1 MKLFL
6 LVLLALVKA
15 DNTVIG
21 VPPSK
26 QELYQPTVDSSGKK
40 TWHCL
45 SDPSIVLSYDQI
57 NDDYCDCPDGS
68 DEPGT
73 NACPYNPEQKFYC
86 ENSGHIPGFIE
97 NFKLNDGVCDYDI
110 CCDGSDEYLTLK
122 CPNKCVEV
130 HQQFVKYKITAEK
143 DNERALAKRLKLLAK
158 AQAEK
163 QRVMNKLVE
172 TKAKLEQKQEEL
184 KQLQN
189 EGTVVGNGIKQY
201 VLGFIKSSEPSED
214 AEDENGRREEIERL
228 ESEIKSLQSDISIYE
243 ENLAFDFGKDD
254 IFRAVI
260 GTVITANLGEYQYSL
275 DFLGLVSQDS
285 TNIGRFS
292 GFKNGHL
299 MYTGGAQ
306 CWNGPR
312 RSAEVELICGSENRL
327 LSVGEP
333 EKCKYLFRATSPLL
347 CEELTDEY
355 LMENFKVDYSLL

>member
-73 NACPYNPEQKFYC
+73 NACPYNPGQKFYC
-86 ENSGHIPGFIE
+86 ENSGHIPGYIE

-122 CPNKCVEV
+122 CPSKCVEV
-130 HQQFVKYKITAEK
+130 HEQFVKYKITADK

-172 TKAKLEQKQEEL
+172 TKGKLEQKQEEL

-189 EGTVVGNGIKQY
+189 EGTVGGNGIKQY
-201 VLGFIKSSEPSED
+201 VLGFIKSNEPSED

-355 LMENFKVDYSLL
+355 LMEHFKVDYSLL